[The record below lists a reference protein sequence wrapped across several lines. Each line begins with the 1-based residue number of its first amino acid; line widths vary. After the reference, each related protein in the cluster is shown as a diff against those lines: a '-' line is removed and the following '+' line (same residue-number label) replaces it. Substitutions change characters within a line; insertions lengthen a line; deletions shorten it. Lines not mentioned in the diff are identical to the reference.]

1 MGITAFGFREWFAL
15 VAGVFLLAV
24 GISYLVF
31 PESRYLKADLLLR
44 AGANPRVGGVV
55 YLAAG
60 LFCLSIAFGL
70 LW

>member
-1 MGITAFGFREWFAL
+1 MGFAAFGVRQWFAL
-15 VAGVFLLAV
+15 VAGLFLLAV
-24 GISYLVF
+24 GVSYLVF
-31 PESRYLKADLLLR
+31 PESRYLKADWLLR